1 MIRIRK
7 IGFKSSFAP
16 LAIMG
21 VVLAGLT
28 FTACD
33 RRENGWRRDPAAAKS
48 EEIAPQAGYLKPPR
62 ILSAARQ
69 GDAVA
74 LSGEAAPESSVRL
87 GAPTGEALLGK
98 ADAAGRWRLIAPLA
112 AEPRLYGL
120 SMTLE
125 GRTVQA
131 QGYLMVTP
139 NGQAVV
145 LRAGAGAEVMAQ
157 GSSSPRMLAVDYD
170 RSGGGVISG
179 VAAPGAGL
187 GVRVDRTTRGEGK
200 ADDAGR
206 FTVSL
211 SQALEAGPRTI
222 QVAGEG
228 GEQQIVLDV
237 VPPQPPSGGPARAT
251 LTPLGWRIDWIT
263 PGGGVQTTQLLEGA
277 R

>member
-7 IGFKSSFAP
+7 IGFKSASAM
-16 LAIMG
+16 AA
-21 VVLAGLT
+21 VAVLALG
-28 FTACD
+28 ACG
-33 RRENGWRRDPAAAKS
+33 RGENGWRQDPAGAQS
-48 EEIAPQAGYLKPPR
+48 EPTPPQADYLKPPR
-62 ILSAARQ
+62 VVSAVRQ
-69 GDAVA
+69 GGGVA
-74 LSGEAAPESSVRL
+74 LAGEAAPLASVRL

-98 ADAAGRWRLIAPLA
+98 ADGSGRWRLVVPLA

-139 NGQAVV
+139 NGRGVL
-145 LRAGAGAEVMAQ
+145 LRAGGGAEVMAQ
-157 GSSSPRMLAVDYD
+157 ASPSPHILAIDYD
-170 RSGGGVISG
+170 HSGGAVISG

-206 FTVSL
+206 FTISL
-211 SQALEAGPRTI
+211 SQPLEAGPRTI

-228 GEQQIVLDV
+228 GEQQIVLEV
-237 VPPQPPSGGPARAT
+237 TPPQPPTNGPVRST
-251 LTPLGWRIDWIT
+251 LTALGWRVDWMT
-263 PGGGVQTTQLLEGA
+263 PGGGVQATQLLDA
-277 R
+277 AQ

>member
-1 MIRIRK
+1 
-7 IGFKSSFAP
+7 
-16 LAIMG
+16 MG
-21 VVLAGLT
+21 QADDAGHWRVV
-28 FTACD
+28 
-33 RRENGWRRDPAAAKS
+33 
-48 EEIAPQAGYLKPPR
+48 APQA
-62 ILSAARQ
+62 
-69 GDAVA
+69 
-74 LSGEAAPESSVRL
+74 
-87 GAPTGEALLGK
+87 
-98 ADAAGRWRLIAPLA
+98 
-112 AEPRLYGL
+112 AEPQLYGL
-120 SMTLE
+120 SMTLQ

-139 NGQAVV
+139 GGLAVL

-157 GSSSPRMLAVDYD
+157 ASPSPHMLAIDYD

-206 FTVSL
+206 FALSL
-211 SQALEAGPRTI
+211 NQALEAGRRTI

-237 VPPQPPSGGPARAT
+237 SPPRPPSGGPVRST
-251 LTPLGWRIDWIT
+251 LTPLGWRVDWVT

-277 R
+277 Q